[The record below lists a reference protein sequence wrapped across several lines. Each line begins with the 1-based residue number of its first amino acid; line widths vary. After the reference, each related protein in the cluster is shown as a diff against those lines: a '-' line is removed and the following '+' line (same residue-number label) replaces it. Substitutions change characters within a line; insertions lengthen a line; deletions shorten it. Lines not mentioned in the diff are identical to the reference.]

1 MTRPPLEVADLIRAA
16 GTAFFEHSR
25 KWFTWLHLKVLTAI
39 VCCRTSALGGHID
52 ECSNCGHRAISF
64 NSCRNRHCPKCQSNA
79 RDRWLEARRRELL
92 PTPYVHVV
100 FTLPGQL
107 AALALQNKRE
117 VYSLLFRASAET
129 LLAVARDPRHLGAEI
144 GFFSVLHTWNQKLLH
159 HPHVHCVVPAGGLA
173 PDHTRW
179 IAAPTGFF
187 LPVKVLSRVFRG
199 KFVAGLREL
208 HATGRLEFHGGLA
221 PLQSPPAFAAML
233 RSLFRSDWV
242 VYSKRPFGGAEH
254 ALRYLGCYTHRVA
267 ISNHRLVALDNGQ
280 VTFRWR
286 DSAHK
291 NKKRLMQLPLEE
303 FLRRFFLHVLP
314 KGFVRI
320 RHFGLF
326 AHRRRAALLPLC
338 FTLLTGADSPH
349 APTSETSSET
359 PRPPWR
365 CPRCGG
371 PMAIFE
377 RFTAA
382 EARFRSPPISN
393 LQPI

>member
-1 MTRPPLEVADLIRAA
+1 MTRPLLEVADLIRAA

-208 HATGRLEFHGGLA
+208 HAAGRLEFHGGLA

-303 FLRRFFLHVLP
+303 SLPPFSLLVLP